1 MNEAG
6 IASPAPPSAE
16 QAELRLLIPVA
27 RGEKSPAA
35 VRYALRRHD
44 MGKKVQVCLLHVKE
58 PLKQWDLLRTPW
70 PEERKLRQRIE
81 NDLSLASGPLN
92 DHGIPYAA
100 YLRAGGV
107 VFAIL
112 DAAEELDCHEI
123 AVPLPH
129 SGWWRI
135 FSRNVV
141 ATLCVR
147 QRDIPVVTVARDG
160 MAIKT
165 TRHAWS

>member
-6 IASPAPPSAE
+6 IASLAPPSAE
-16 QAELRLLIPVA
+16 PAELRMLIPVA
-27 RGEKSPAA
+27 RGEQFPAA
-35 VRYALRRHD
+35 VRYAIRRHN
-44 MGKKVQVCLLHVKE
+44 MGKKVHVCLLHVKE

-100 YLRAGGV
+100 YLRAGSV

-123 AVPLPH
+123 VVPLPH

-141 ATLCVR
+141 ATLCMR
-147 QRDIPVVTVARDG
+147 QRGIPVVTVARDG
-160 MAIKT
+160 TAIKT
-165 TRHAWS
+165 TKHAWI